1 MLQAILD
8 ILIQLS
14 TVVLYSLIQLSVYSW
29 KGLWSMI
36 TSRNLEDRM
45 ANELAHA
52 GSYEEWLGM
61 ATKLDELTGSGRWRA
76 NYRSNVYDYNLI
88 LSRSNHLKVVR
99 ESNDISA
106 MMYLLRSGLL
116 RNLGGI
122 TDPRL
127 FRNSYLGTKHLIESY
142 MDEVV
147 SQLEHVAETSPTRLS
162 RQAKID
168 FFMETRQSFGSSAL
182 LLHGGASFGMYHLG
196 VVKTLFE
203 HGLLPRIISGAS
215 TGAIVAA
222 LVCVKTDEELPSLFD
237 EGGVDLRAFQKVGVR
252 GNMSRKITRLMTQ
265 GYLIDINILQKCIEE
280 NVGDLTFDEAFK
292 RTKRVLNITVPSSR
306 KSEGPQ
312 LLNYITSP
320 NVLISSAACA
330 SVAMPGLSSTAD
342 LMAKDK
348 WGNITKW
355 SKSSVK
361 YSNPNTTPSV
371 FSYGVVSETPLT
383 RLSELFNVN
392 HFIVSQSN
400 PVLVPFMSRGLRD
413 RRAGSVEPTFFAR
426 LLKVA
431 FVEVQHRMSQLYN
444 AGLVAHFFAQF
455 FLEEKVSGDVTIVPE
470 VQLQDFKTLISN
482 PTHASIQYW
491 VLKGEQSTWPFLALL
506 RFRLLIEL
514 ALDRILLR
522 LRAEASASAALQQ
535 QGQQQQQHHHHHH
548 QHHHHQGHSHQGG
561 GNGGHGAAPGSL
573 GNGVTK
579 HHRRQRSGPRASTT
593 TMTSLHHAHTPNVTR
608 RGSSGFLGGVH
619 ASGFRPA
626 GMTAI
631 DGSGSKRRVNH
642 GSGGGSSGHGSNHHQ
657 GRVDHQGH
665 VDGGAGTAAGVDD
678 NGCKDNDGHG
688 THTTTILA
696 AGTSASAGASDGNGS
711 GAARNGLAS
720 SGYSAVGG
728 GEEGSEGKLEK
739 TTNPIVEGH
748 STAPHGQLL
757 DVPSMPSL
765 PYDPKRSKSL
775 H

>member
-1 MLQAILD
+1 
-8 ILIQLS
+8 
-14 TVVLYSLIQLSVYSW
+14 
-29 KGLWSMI
+29 MI
-36 TSRNLEDRM
+36 TYRNLEDRM

-52 GSYEEWLGM
+52 RSYEEWYEL

-76 NYRSNVYDYNLI
+76 NYRSLVYDYNLI
-88 LSRSNHLKVVR
+88 LSRSEHLKKVR
-99 ESNDISA
+99 ESDDIAA

-147 SQLEHVAETSPTRLS
+147 SQLERVAATSPARLS

-222 LVCVKTDEELPSLFD
+222 LVCVKTDEELPGLFE
-237 EGGVDLRAFQKVGVR
+237 EGGIDLRAFQKVGIR
-252 GNMSRKITRLMTQ
+252 GNLSRKFTRLMTH
-265 GYLIDINILQKCIEE
+265 GYLIDINILKKCIEE

-320 NVLISSAACA
+320 NVLVSSAACA
-330 SVAMPGLSSTAD
+330 SVALPGLSSTAD
-342 LMAKDK
+342 LLAKDK

-361 YSNPNTTPSV
+361 YSNPSTTPYV
-371 FSYGVVSETPLT
+371 FSYGAVSETPLT

-413 RRAGSVEPTFFAR
+413 RRAGSVEPTLLAR

-444 AGLVAHFFAQF
+444 AGLVPHFMAQF
-455 FLEEKVSGDVTIVPE
+455 ILDEKVSGDVTIVPE
-470 VQLQDFKTLISN
+470 VQLQDFKKLISN
-482 PTHASIQYW
+482 PTHTSIQYW
-491 VLKGEQSTWPFLALL
+491 ILKGEQSTWPFLVLL
-506 RFRLLIEL
+506 RYRLMIEL
-514 ALDRILLR
+514 ALDRILLQ
-522 LRAEASASAALQQ
+522 LRAEASASAALL
-535 QGQQQQQHHHHHH
+535 QHNHHN
-548 QHHHHQGHSHQGG
+548 GAA
-561 GNGGHGAAPGSL
+561 GNGAGGHASGL
-573 GNGVTK
+573 GK

-593 TMTSLHHAHTPNVTR
+593 GMHSHSTVTR

-619 ASGFRPA
+619 ASGFRA
-626 GMTAI
+626 TGFTML
-631 DGSGSKRRVNH
+631 DGSTSKRRGASN
-642 GSGGGSSGHGSNHHQ
+642 GHGTNHQ
-657 GRVDHQGH
+657 GGAGHQGH
-665 VDGGAGTAAGVDD
+665 EEGGTAAKDD
-678 NGCKDNDGHG
+678 SQSSNTPAATEHS
-688 THTTTILA
+688 TIRA
-696 AGTSASAGASDGNGS
+696 EGREGA
-711 GAARNGLAS
+711 
-720 SGYSAVGG
+720 
-728 GEEGSEGKLEK
+728 EGKVNRDSSIIIED
-739 TTNPIVEGH
+739 H
-748 STAPHGQLL
+748 SAPHGQLL
-757 DVPSMPSL
+757 DVPSMPSM
-765 PYDPKRSKSL
+765 PYDPKRSKSM

>member
-1 MLQAILD
+1 MLQ
-8 ILIQLS
+8 
-14 TVVLYSLIQLSVYSW
+14 
-29 KGLWSMI
+29 GLWSMI
-36 TSRNLEDRM
+36 TKRNLEDRM

-52 GSYEEWLGM
+52 SSYEEWFNL
-61 ATKLDELTGSGRWRA
+61 ATKLDELTGSAQWRA

-88 LSRSNHLKVVR
+88 LSRSSHLKVVR
-99 ESNDISA
+99 ESNDISS

-127 FRNSYLGTKHLIESY
+127 FRHSYLGTKHLIESY

-147 SQLEHVAETSPTRLS
+147 TQLEHVAEASPARLS

-222 LVCVKTDEELPSLFD
+222 FVCVKTDDELPSLFE
-237 EGGVDLRAFQKVGVR
+237 EGGIDLRAFQKVGVR
-252 GNMSRKITRLMTQ
+252 GNMSRKITRLMTH
-265 GYLIDINILQKCIEE
+265 GYLIDINILQRCIEE

-330 SVAMPGLSSTAD
+330 SVALPGLSSTAD

-355 SKSSVK
+355 SKSNVK
-361 YSNPNTTPSV
+361 YSNPTTMPSV
-371 FSYGVVSETPLT
+371 FSYGTASETPLT

-413 RRAGSVEPTFFAR
+413 RRAGSVEPSLVAR
-426 LLKVA
+426 LLKVG

-444 AGLVAHFFAQF
+444 AGLVPHFMAQF
-455 FLEEKVSGDVTIVPE
+455 LLEEKVSGDVTIVPE

-491 VLKGEQSTWPFLALL
+491 VLKGEQSTWPFLPLL

-514 ALDRILLR
+514 ALDGILLR
-522 LRAEASASAALQQ
+522 LRAEASASAALLQQ
-535 QGQQQQQHHHHHH
+535 QLHHHHQQQQQQQQQQQHQQGSSRQ
-548 QHHHHQGHSHQGG
+548 QHG
-561 GNGGHGAAPGSL
+561 GNGLGGVSATGAPGTLGHGI
-573 GNGVTK
+573 TK
-579 HHRRQRSGPRASTT
+579 HHRRQRSGPRISTT
-593 TMTSLHHAHTPNVTR
+593 TMMTSLHHTQSPTATR

-619 ASGFRPA
+619 ASGFRA
-626 GMTAI
+626 TGMTAL
-631 DGSGSKRRVNH
+631 DGSNSKRRLNQ
-642 GSGGGSSGHGSNHHQ
+642 S
-657 GRVDHQGH
+657 
-665 VDGGAGTAAGVDD
+665 GGAGGNHTRSVTSFHYDHIEEAVGGGGGGAGD
-678 NGCKDNDGHG
+678 GSRKDESHG
-688 THTTTILA
+688 TSTNSLTTS
-696 AGTSASAGASDGNGS
+696 AGPGASAGT
-711 GAARNGLAS
+711 GAARNGSAVA
-720 SGYSAVGG
+720 GHSAVGVERG
-728 GEEGSEGKLEK
+728 GSEGNLEK
-739 TTNPIVEGH
+739 SGAAGAEDH
-748 STAPHGQLL
+748 STASRGQLL
-757 DVPSMPSL
+757 DAPSMPSM